1 MAPRRNVKGASSRR
15 QPVATRFGEKLHG
28 LRLKEG
34 MTLQELA
41 AALGLSAHGYISE
54 LEGGK
59 KQPTIG
65 LVLRVAELF
74 GFTTD
79 ELLKDELEINS
90 RPQADA
96 Q

>member
-1 MAPRRNVKGASSRR
+1 MPPRHDVKGPASRN
-15 QPVATRFGEKLHG
+15 QPVAAKFGEKLHG

-65 LVLRVAELF
+65 LIVRVAELF
-74 GFTTD
+74 GVTTD
-79 ELLKDELEINS
+79 ELLKDELEIES